1 MRVKELVAE
10 ARSPLCSINFSRNAI
25 APKHL
30 LNASQKKELNILRH
44 SSALIGVVA
53 VHFIAIVSG
62 QKSPASCSL
71 FFSEIANQK
80 QRNEQLHDRQWE
92 KMPFFGALFG
102 LLRCRVRLRAARVYA
117 FRVAKICAQVNKPRE
132 PLFSLTILC
141 LQRSARLVH
150 SSKMNAWQGKPN
162 KEKQKPFHNRKNPCE
177 KESVKYHQQVLVKG
191 RNTLDFWCIS
201 FRLLSCANF
210 CSVMNSNHETTLN
223 RPNPAAH
230 LLSLF

>member
-25 APKHL
+25 APKYL
-30 LNASQKKELNILRH
+30 LNARQKKELNILRH
-44 SSALIGVVA
+44 SSSALIGVVA

-92 KMPFFGALFG
+92 KMPFYGALFG

-117 FRVAKICAQVNKPRE
+117 FRVAKICAQVNKPE
-132 PLFSLTILC
+132 SLYLVWQFSVSSVPRGLCTRRKWMLDKANRRRRNKSPFTIGRIHAKRNPWNTTSRFWLKAETNLTFY
-141 LQRSARLVH
+141 AF
-150 SSKMNAWQGKPN
+150 A
-162 KEKQKPFHNRKNPCE
+162 F
-177 KESVKYHQQVLVKG
+177 
-191 RNTLDFWCIS
+191 D
-201 FRLLSCANF
+201 
-210 CSVMNSNHETTLN
+210 CSHV
-223 RPNPAAH
+223 
-230 LLSLF
+230 